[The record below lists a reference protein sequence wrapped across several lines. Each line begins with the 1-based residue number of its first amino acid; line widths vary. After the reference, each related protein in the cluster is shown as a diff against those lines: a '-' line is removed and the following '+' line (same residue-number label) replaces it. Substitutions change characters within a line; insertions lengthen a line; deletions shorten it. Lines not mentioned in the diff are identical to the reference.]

1 METDDI
7 KALPFV
13 SKFISFQS
21 IDSTNSYARNLKD
34 LPSEGITVVQAQCQ
48 SSGRGR
54 MGNGFFSD
62 HPGGL
67 WVSII
72 SPISDLG
79 KHFSF
84 NRAISLAIADTVIE
98 NCTGAPITIKWPN
111 DIYWADKKICGI
123 LLENHLT
130 EPGFLVIGF
139 GLNVNLRRDDFPL
152 ELYSKATSL
161 LAESGRTFSA
171 EKMLCSILAG
181 FFNNLSADQHHLHS
195 KYLSRLYRQGARVQI
210 EGITGTLE
218 TVEPD
223 GRLLVQTEEKSV
235 PVGSGTLHFVN

>member
-1 METDDI
+1 MEPDDI
-7 KALPFV
+7 KRLPFV
-13 SKFISFQS
+13 SKFISFQR
-21 IDSTNSYARNLKD
+21 IDSTNSFARGLKE

-48 SSGRGR
+48 NSGRGR
-54 MGNGFFSD
+54 MENTFFSD

-72 SPISDLG
+72 SPISDLS
-79 KHFSF
+79 KHFSY
-84 NRAISLAIADTVIE
+84 NRAISLAITDTVIE
-98 NCTGAPITIKWPN
+98 NCTGAPIATKWPN

-130 EPGFLVIGF
+130 EPGYLVIGF
-139 GLNVNLRRDDFPL
+139 GLNVNLQRDDFPS
-152 ELYSKATSL
+152 ELCNKATSL

-171 EKMLCSILAG
+171 EKMLSSILTG

-195 KYLSRLYRQGARVQI
+195 KYLSRLYRQGARVRI
-210 EGITGTLE
+210 EGIMGKLE

-223 GRLLVQTEEKSV
+223 GRLLVQTNEKLVS
-235 PVGSGTLHFVN
+235 VGSGTLHFVN